1 MKYYLKFLSALMYV
15 LLLLPLFGCGGSGDI
30 TTAEQEDTT
39 APEQT
44 PAPVETTLT
53 PETTEAPAPA
63 DEWTALREKANG
75 EGIKVLFIGDSL
87 THYNEMPQIFAG
99 LCKAA
104 GKKVTADR
112 QTKGGTGIAMYRE
125 DPALW
130 KTVSD
135 KIASDKWDI
144 IVYQPNRN
152 NPEKNITFA
161 NLGDKAPADGFDTEP
176 VSRALT
182 IGRDTGNNTKAA
194 PKATAPKQ
202 TATAPK
208 KGLDL
213 DALLG

>member
-1 MKYYLKFLSALMYV
+1 MKYYLKLLSALMSV
-15 LLLLPLFGCGGSGDI
+15 LLLLPLFGCGGSGEI
-30 TTAEQEDTT
+30 TTAEEDTT

-63 DEWTALREKANG
+63 DEWTALREKANN
-75 EGIKVLFIGDSL
+75 EGIKILFIGDSL

-130 KTVSD
+130 KTLSD
-135 KIASDKWDI
+135 KIASDDWDI
-144 IVYQPNRN
+144 VVYQPNRN
-152 NPEKNITFA
+152 NPVMTEYFPYYPWKEYSAASDLVELI
-161 NLGDKAPADGFDTEP
+161 KASGAIPLQAL
-176 VSRALT
+176 VSA
-182 IGRDTGNNTKAA
+182 RDT
-194 PKATAPKQ
+194 
-202 TATAPK
+202 
-208 KGLDL
+208 
-213 DALLG
+213 